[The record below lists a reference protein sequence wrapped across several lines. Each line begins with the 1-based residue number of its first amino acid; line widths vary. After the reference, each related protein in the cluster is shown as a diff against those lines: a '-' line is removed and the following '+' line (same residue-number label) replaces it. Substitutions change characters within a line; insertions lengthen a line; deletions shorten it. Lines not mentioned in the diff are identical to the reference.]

1 MTYEHKAR
9 KLEPTSRHEY
19 WRRCSVALMP
29 WVMIVLLTGCGGPRL
44 ETVDDV
50 VAALEK
56 EGIQYT
62 ATSPANT
69 SKLRRVKIDEA
80 IVVTGDT
87 LNVEILRIE
96 REKHFKIFAGMGV
109 LLAAVEVQAGKT
121 FADKPGLYARRPF
134 IVIIRQEPREGQVRA
149 ALKRIFPPSD
159 AKR

>member
-1 MTYEHKAR
+1 M
-9 KLEPTSRHEY
+9 
-19 WRRCSVALMP
+19 
-29 WVMIVLLTGCGGPRL
+29 

-56 EGIQYT
+56 EGVQYT

-80 IVVTGDT
+80 IVVTSDT

-96 REKHFKIFAGMGV
+96 REKHFKIFAGMGI
-109 LLAAVEVQAGKT
+109 LLAAAEVQARKAFAGKPDL
-121 FADKPGLYARRPF
+121 FARRPF
-134 IVIIRQEPREGQVRA
+134 IIIIRQEPRKGQVRA
-149 ALKRIFPPSD
+149 ALERIFPPSD